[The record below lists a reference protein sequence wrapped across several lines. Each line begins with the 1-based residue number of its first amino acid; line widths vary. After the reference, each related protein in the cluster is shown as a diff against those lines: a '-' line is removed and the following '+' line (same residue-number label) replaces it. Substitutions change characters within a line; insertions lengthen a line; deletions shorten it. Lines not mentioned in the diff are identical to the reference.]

1 MDPNLFCLS
10 ASISACETWQMKNPR
25 KPWCYQQGPGEWFKP
40 WWVFLSPKRWR
51 SLNLPFQ
58 KVTFSPSQKGQKELP
73 GSFFWVIF
81 RLQVPNVR
89 GLHTIIPQSNLLRQQ
104 VTKCEMFCKKQV
116 FWMKSKW
123 RYAGIPEH
131 VFFHFSI
138 SLHSRCLY
146 RSFTNIDFK
155 QKQLLNKGW
164 ISRSSIHRN
173 HRTSRSLPL
182 SLSLALSLSLS
193 LVHHECSVGSVQFA
207 RSSGDFA
214 TCFVGLANLKNS
226 TLLVDPNL
234 DKVGVPIPIPSIYGI
249 FSYMNSWFLW

>member
-25 KPWCYQQGPGEWFKP
+25 KPWCYKDQVSDSSRGDF
-40 WWVFLSPKRWR
+40 FLSPKRWR

-58 KVTFSPSQKGQKELP
+58 KVTFSPYQKGQKDLP
-73 GSFFWVIF
+73 GSFSWVIF
-81 RLQVPNVR
+81 GLQVPNVR

-104 VTKCEMFCKKQV
+104 VTKCEMFCKKHM
-116 FWMKSKW
+116 FSKKSKW

-138 SLHSRCLY
+138 ALHSRCLY

-164 ISRSSIHRN
+164 ISRSSIHR
-173 HRTSRSLPL
+173 TSRSLPP
-182 SLSLALSLSLS
+182 SLSLS
-193 LVHHECSVGSVQFA
+193 PWFIMNV
-207 RSSGDFA
+207 
-214 TCFVGLANLKNS
+214 
-226 TLLVDPNL
+226 LLVQLNWR
-234 DKVGVPIPIPSIYGI
+234 GVVVTLPHVLLVLPI
-249 FSYMNSWFLW
+249 